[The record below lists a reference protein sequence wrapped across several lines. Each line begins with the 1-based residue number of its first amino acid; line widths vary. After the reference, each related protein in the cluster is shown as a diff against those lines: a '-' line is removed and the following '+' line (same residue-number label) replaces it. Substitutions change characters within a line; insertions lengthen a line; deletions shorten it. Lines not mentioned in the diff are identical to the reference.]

1 MRKLIFF
8 LPAICF
14 IHHALA
20 QKDEKVTMEEIK
32 QECANLPIDQRA
44 RLSVTRFTVTTSASN
59 NASNGTVAPVR
70 PGIWGGILGNQAP
83 AKGSAGYIPPAIGDN
98 LTSMLTN
105 ALQNV
110 NCYDVLESLSNNQD
124 LTQEIDA
131 GNGAYSSKKAPKAG
145 KQLGAQIVV
154 TGEVTE
160 YSVDHKVSQIMG
172 VGSSKEKVKIGF
184 ILKMI
189 NPETREIIISRQFR
203 AQSRTN
209 KTSSILG
216 LSTSSDNDPAVAAV
230 MEDAVVDAVQTLAKW
245 RDSLHITAKGDFV
258 GNTQSSPDG
267 VNSTDITLSNA
278 NYSAYTAFAKMLNG
292 LHEFKSMDKSFTGGV
307 ATFSVSHA
315 GSTDALMDDIN
326 KVIDPSKYDV
336 KGVEEGKI
344 EIAVK

>member
-1 MRKLIFF
+1 MRKLIMF

-14 IHHALA
+14 MHHAFA
-20 QKDEKVTMEEIK
+20 QKDEKVTMEEVK
-32 QECANLPIDQRA
+32 QECANLPMNERA
-44 RLSVTRFTVTTSASN
+44 RLSVTKFSVTTSASN
-59 NASNGTVAPVR
+59 ATNATVAPVR
-70 PGIWGGILGNQAP
+70 SGLWGGILSNSAP
-83 AKGSAGYIPPAIGDN
+83 AKGTAGYIPPAIGDN

-172 VGSSKEKVKIGF
+172 VGTSKEKVKIGF

-189 NPETREIIISRQFR
+189 NPETREIIISREFR

-209 KTSSILG
+209 KTASILG
-216 LSTSSDNDPAVAAV
+216 LSTNGESDPAVAAV

-258 GNTQSSPDG
+258 GNTQSSPNG
-267 VNSTDITLSNA
+267 VNSTDITISNA
-278 NYSAYTAFAKMLNG
+278 NYSAYTSFAKMLSG
-292 LHEFKSMDKSFTGGV
+292 LHEFKSMDKSFSGGV
-307 ATFSVSHA
+307 ATFSVSHT
-315 GSTDALMDDIN
+315 GTTDALMDDIN
-326 KVIDPSKYDV
+326 KLIDPAKYDV
-336 KGVEEGKI
+336 KGVEDGKI
-344 EIAVK
+344 DMVFK